1 MTATVILVDD
11 HSIVR
16 QGMAALLAAV
26 EGLEMVG
33 EAADGQEALN
43 GVRRLAPDLVM
54 LDLLMLN
61 TDGVALI
68 RSLRLISPSSRL
80 VVLTLSDDDEL
91 AFAAIEAGAHAFLL
105 KSMTG
110 DELLAA
116 IERVLSDE
124 VVIHPAITQRILRVV
139 RTIRQPEINVFAALS
154 QRELAML
161 RVLADGASN
170 ARIAATLSISVTTVK
185 THIGSILSKLH
196 LSDRTEA
203 VAFAWRHGLVNS
215 GGSEVLGSPT
225 SLKSVSQ

>member
-1 MTATVILVDD
+1 MTATVLLVDD

-26 EGLEMVG
+26 DGLQLVG
-33 EAADGQEALN
+33 EAADGREALDR
-43 GVRRLAPDLVM
+43 VRDLAPDLVM
-54 LDLLMLN
+54 LDLLMPN

-68 RSLRLISPSSRL
+68 RSLRMLSPSSRL
-80 VVLTLSDDDEL
+80 AVLTSSDDDEL

-116 IERVLSDE
+116 IERVLADE

-139 RTIRQPEINVFAALS
+139 RTIRQPEANAFAALS
-154 QRELAML
+154 ERELAVL

-170 ARIAATLSISVTTVK
+170 ARVADTLSISITTVK
-185 THIGSILSKLH
+185 THVGSILSKLH
-196 LSDRTEA
+196 LGDRTEA
-203 VAFAWRHGLVNS
+203 VAFAWRHGLMNQLRS
-215 GGSEVLGSPT
+215 DPLR
-225 SLKSVSQ
+225 Q